1 MPFGVSLATAV
12 CNRLIKGILASCSE
26 HGKSFVESFVDD
38 IVVVSYS
45 LLDHI
50 RHVSC
55 VLSKLS
61 EAGLKIK
68 KSKCHFA
75 FSKLKLL
82 GFVVGEGSVQTDEE
96 KVKAITDFPQ
106 PKTKKDMRSF
116 LGVVGFYRRFLPDA
130 ASKISSLTETLKKN
144 APNCIEWSESLETTF
159 KGIKSEFVN
168 SVCLHI
174 PLPDHP
180 FILQSDACDKGI
192 GAVLLQ
198 SVDGVERPVTFISR
212 KLNGAESRFSIIE
225 KECLAIVYAVKKLHH
240 YLYGQKFKIRT
251 DHAPFIRT
259 SGTFCRTNCSLP
271 MS

>member
-1 MPFGVSLATAV
+1 
-12 CNRLIKGILASCSE
+12 
-26 HGKSFVESFVDD
+26 
-38 IVVVSYS
+38 
-45 LLDHI
+45 
-50 RHVSC
+50 
-55 VLSKLS
+55 
-61 EAGLKIK
+61 
-68 KSKCHFA
+68 
-75 FSKLKLL
+75 
-82 GFVVGEGSVQTDEE
+82 
-96 KVKAITDFPQ
+96 
-106 PKTKKDMRSF
+106 MRSF

-251 DHAPFIRT
+251 DHAPLQWL
-259 SGTFCRTNCSLP
+259 SDNKDVCSRRMRWSLALQP
-271 MS
+271 YSFVVEYVRGKDNIVADVLSRYPVS